1 MQTPVQ
7 ITVRDMPHSL
17 ALDEDIRARAA
28 KLEQYFSPIT
38 SCRVVAEA
46 PHKHHH
52 QGRQFIVRLDITVPG
67 KEIVINHEHDEDV
80 YVALRDAFNAAKR
93 RLEDYARIRRGET
106 RVRQDGARRRRSTPV
121 GEKDAQLEQDNE

>member
-1 MQTPVQ
+1 MQTPIQ
-7 ITVRDMPHSL
+7 ITVRDMEHSA
-17 ALDEDIRARAA
+17 ALDEHIRTKAA

-52 QGRQFIVRLDITVPG
+52 QGRQFVVRLDITVPG
-67 KEIVINHEHDEDV
+67 QEIVVNHEHDEDV
-80 YVALRDAFNAAKR
+80 YVALRDAFGAAKR

-106 RVRQDGARRRRSTPV
+106 RNRQAGARRRRSTPNV
-121 GEKDAQLEQDNE
+121 E